1 MNKSVN
7 KVFLV
12 GRLTRNPELRH
23 TTTNKAVCAFGLA
36 TSRTRKTE
44 TGEKQ
49 EEADFHRI
57 VAWDKL
63 AEVCEQYLR
72 KGRMAHVEG
81 RLQNRTY
88 TGQDGIEKYTTEIV
102 AEELMILDKMPD
114 EVKESLDLKDALAD
128 TSNGAPSQQ
137 V

>member
-7 KVFLV
+7 KVFLA

-36 TSRTRKTE
+36 TNRTRKTE
-44 TGEKQ
+44 TGEKR

-63 AEVCEQYLR
+63 AEVCHQYLR
-72 KGRMAHVEG
+72 KGRMVHVEG

-102 AEELMILDKMPD
+102 AEEIMMLDKMPD
-114 EVKESLDLKDALAD
+114 EVKETLDIKDA
-128 TSNGAPSQQ
+128 SNGVPVQ

>member
-36 TSRTRKTE
+36 TNRTRKTE

-63 AEVCEQYLR
+63 AEVCHQYLH
-72 KGRMAHVEG
+72 KGRMVHVEG
-81 RLQNRTY
+81 KLQNRIY
-88 TGQDGIEKYTTEIV
+88 TGQDGIKSTPQ
-102 AEELMILDKMPD
+102 K
-114 EVKESLDLKDALAD
+114 SLRKN
-128 TSNGAPSQQ
+128 S
-137 V
+137 

>member
-23 TTTNKAVCAFGLA
+23 TTTNKAMCAFGLA
-36 TSRTRKTE
+36 TNRVRTTE

-49 EEADFHRI
+49 EESDFHRI

-63 AEVCEQYLR
+63 AEVCHQYLR
-72 KGRMAHVEG
+72 KGRMVHVEG
-81 RLQNRTY
+81 RLKLEPT
-88 TGQDGIEKYTTEIV
+88 
-102 AEELMILDKMPD
+102 
-114 EVKESLDLKDALAD
+114 LAK
-128 TSNGAPSQQ
+128 TASKSTQQ
-137 V
+137 RLLRKN

>member
-36 TSRTRKTE
+36 TNRARTK
-44 TGEKQ
+44 
-49 EEADFHRI
+49 
-57 VAWDKL
+57 
-63 AEVCEQYLR
+63 
-72 KGRMAHVEG
+72 
-81 RLQNRTY
+81 
-88 TGQDGIEKYTTEIV
+88 DGIKREVTEIV
-102 AEELMILDKMPD
+102 LEELVMLDKMPD
-114 EVKESLDLKDALAD
+114 DVKESLDVKDQ
-128 TSNGAPSQQ
+128 SNGHPVQ

>member
-36 TSRTRKTE
+36 TNRTRKTE

-57 VAWDKL
+57 IVWDKL
-63 AEVCEQYLR
+63 AEVCNQYLK
-72 KGRMAHVEG
+72 KGRKVYVEG
-81 RLQNRTY
+81 RLQYRTY
-88 TGQDGIEKYTTEIV
+88 TGQDGIEKFSAEIV
-102 AEELMILDKMPD
+102 VEDMAMLDKMPD
-114 EVKESLDLKDALAD
+114 DVKESLEVKDE
-128 TSNGAPSQQ
+128 SNGHPVQ

>member
-23 TTTNKAVCAFGLA
+23 TTTNKVVCAFGLA
-36 TSRTRKTE
+36 TNRTRTTE

-57 VAWDKL
+57 VVWDKL
-63 AEVCEQYLR
+63 AEVCNQYLK
-72 KGRMAHVEG
+72 KGRMIHVEG

-114 EVKESLDLKDALAD
+114 EVKESLDAKNA
-128 TSNGAPSQQ
+128 SNGAPVQ